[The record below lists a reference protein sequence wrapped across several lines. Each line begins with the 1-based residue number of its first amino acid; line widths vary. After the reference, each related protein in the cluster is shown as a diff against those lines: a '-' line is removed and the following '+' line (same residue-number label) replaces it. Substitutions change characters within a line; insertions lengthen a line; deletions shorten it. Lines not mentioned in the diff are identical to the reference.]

1 MNFVSIEDNG
11 VRELDRRDGDG
22 LEVTL
27 LWCERTGDVLVCVE
41 DSYAEIGFHFAVDR
55 SDALDAFRHPYAY
68 AGGDPSLAG

>member
-68 AGGDPSLAG
+68 AGPDA